1 MILFLIKYYYYF
13 SMASTYIILGGMFL
27 SVLLFLLFIFVLRK
41 FGILQVINKKRDETN
56 QRRFDFKER

>member
-13 SMASTYIILGGMFL
+13 LMASTYIILGGMFL

>member
-1 MILFLIKYYYYF
+1 
-13 SMASTYIILGGMFL
+13 MASTYFYFLGGMFL